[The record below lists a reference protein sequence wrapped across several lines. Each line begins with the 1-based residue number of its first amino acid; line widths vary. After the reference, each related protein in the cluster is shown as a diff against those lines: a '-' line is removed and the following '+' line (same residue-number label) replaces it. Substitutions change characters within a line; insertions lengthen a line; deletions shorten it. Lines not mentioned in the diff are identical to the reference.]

1 MQTNIEVNNSIKVI
15 RSLES
20 RGTLLNGTTKK
31 ITSLEGVFLNFLR
44 RLMSAS
50 LTLMKNVLTQ
60 LAKSVLIPL
69 GLIKNWFN

>member
-31 ITSLEGVFLNFLR
+31 ITSLEGVFLNILR